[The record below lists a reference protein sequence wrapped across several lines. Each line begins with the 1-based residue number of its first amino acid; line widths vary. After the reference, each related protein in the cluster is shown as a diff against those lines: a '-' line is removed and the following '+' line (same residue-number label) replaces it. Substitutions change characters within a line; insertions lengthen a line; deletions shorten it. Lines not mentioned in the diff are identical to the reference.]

1 MKKETE
7 LHTATNI
14 LAYLLHHHIKILEKY
29 ANRMSSIRIS
39 QCCNS
44 HIADLL
50 FVIFSSAIR
59 MFFSPHP
66 ECAPRAVFENI
77 IQIQYKNEE
86 KTSLLRLINILN
98 MKAYFVVKGIK
109 IRYESLL

>member
-14 LAYLLHHHIKILEKY
+14 LAYLLHHHIKVLEKH
-29 ANRMSSIRIS
+29 ANRILTIRIS

-44 HIADLL
+44 HIAGLL

-77 IQIQYKNEE
+77 IHIRCKNEG
-86 KTSLLRLINILN
+86 K
-98 MKAYFVVKGIK
+98 
-109 IRYESLL
+109 